1 MPRHKLPDKNF
12 DWTPELAYVIGLLT
26 TDGNLSK
33 DGRHIIMRSSDLQLL
48 NTFKKCIGLENK
60 VAQTKN
66 DSFAKRPC
74 YKLQFGD
81 VQLYRWLL
89 KIGLFPAKSYT
100 IGPLK
105 IADQYFSDFLRGHID
120 GDGSII
126 TYKDYYNTFK
136 NPAYIYTRLYIC
148 FRSASKN
155 HIEWLRGKTTKLYNI
170 KGSIAEQK
178 PRRKEQSTS
187 IWILKF
193 AKKESIKLLHWIY
206 YKNNLP
212 CLKRKK
218 KVAEKALKLLANQKR
233 KKYAKQKK

>member
-12 DWTPELAYVIGLLT
+12 DWTTNLAYIIGLLT

-48 NTFKKCIGLENK
+48 DTFKKCLHLTNK
-60 VAQTKN
+60 IAQSKN
-66 DSFAKRPC
+66 DGWAKKPR
-74 YKLQFGD
+74 YRIQFGN

-89 KIGLFPAKSYT
+89 KIGLFPAKSYI

-105 IADQYFSDFLRGHID
+105 IANQYFSDFLRGHLD

-126 TYKDYYNTFK
+126 TYKDYYNVFK

-155 HIEWLRGKTTKLYNI
+155 HIEWLRKKTTKLYNI

-193 AKKESIKLLHWIY
+193 AKKESIRLLHRIY
-206 YKNNLP
+206 YKDNLP

-218 KVAEKALKLLANQKR
+218 KIADKTLELLRNQKR
-233 KKYAKQKK
+233 KKYTRV